1 MTKPL
6 AVICYE
12 NLLLGSQL
20 VNRLHDLGYRVN
32 TVPELNSVVEQARRE
47 TPLVVLIDMAA
58 KFAEACQVVA
68 ELRKLPATG
77 HIPVIVIAPGRNKK
91 IQEQARS
98 AGATLVAG
106 DAAVLDQLAHL
117 LDHVLTLE

>member
-20 VNRLHDLGYRVN
+20 VNRLQDLGYRVN
-32 TVPELNSVVEQARRE
+32 TAPELKSVAGQVERE
-47 TPLVVLIDMAA
+47 TPLVVLIDTSS
-58 KFAEACQVVA
+58 KSAEACQVVSQ
-68 ELRKLPATG
+68 LRKLPATA
-77 HIPVIVIAPGRNKK
+77 HIPVIVVVGGRNKK
-91 IQEQARS
+91 LQDQARA

-106 DAAVLDQLAHL
+106 DAAVLDQLPHL
-117 LDHVLTLE
+117 LDHVLTME